1 MEKTTNGYCQT
12 PDENFKLAC
21 DLIDKNQGHDE
32 LINMLKTGNIAEKQ
46 LAALKLDTLC
56 SKDEAQTLVDNLTGQ
71 DGKIREAVSLKIA
84 EFSSDK
90 SLLTFFEPDK
100 NFQTFLDAVIDIN
113 GNICRNTINSLKN
126 FKSNSDFCEQFCP
139 ELLDRTLSIA
149 GKVKD
154 FDLKD
159 GKYKV
164 NKEVFKLYWYLET
177 IYTFADRL
185 DLPKL
190 KQILNITKSINDYT
204 IREKTAK
211 ILTLNFN
218 DSKLNEIRQLLK
230 NDTNY
235 YVRRF

>member
-1 MEKTTNGYCQT
+1 MEKTGYCRT

-21 DLIDKNQGHDE
+21 SLIDKNQNHNE
-32 LINMLKTGNIAEKQ
+32 LIAMLKTGNIAEKQ
-46 LAALKLDTLC
+46 IAALKLDTLC

-71 DGKIREAVSLKIA
+71 DGKVREAVSLKIA
-84 EFSSDK
+84 EFSSNK
-90 SLLTFFEPDK
+90 SLLQLFEPEK
-100 NFQTFLDAVIDIN
+100 NFRIFLDAVIDIN
-113 GNICRNTINSLKN
+113 GNICRNIIRSVEN
-126 FKSNSDFCEQFCP
+126 FKSISGFCEKFCP
-139 ELLDRTLSIA
+139 ELLARTLAITE
-149 GKVKD
+149 KVKD

-185 DLPKL
+185 DLTKL

-218 DSKLNEIRQLLK
+218 APELNEIRQLLK